1 MRLVRNSILIK
12 GIIIFLCFV
21 MIQSGFELHAL
32 ETDHS
37 EELNQ
42 LVKKYNNK
50 EYDEVI
56 AKLEQLLNEVGED
69 QGQIRGKFF
78 LLLGASHE
86 KKGNKDNAIENYLLG
101 DILLGKSELE
111 GIDLKSLKIF
121 NNTIYGKVVNGQ
133 RVYEKVGKRKRKKIF
148 PYFALLGVAAL
159 VAAIVLLSKKKPA
172 EDNEYFKELN
182 AKEVFSELEWIE
194 IPAGEFIMG
203 DNTGA
208 GDPDETPAHVVYLDS
223 YKISKY
229 EITYSQYTKFIDVNP
244 NSPIALEEGLERL
257 PVSNIRQPDAT
268 EFCSWLS
275 QFTNNSVFLPTEAQW
290 EKAARGTDERIY
302 PWGNN
307 SPDCSRSNY
316 NNCIGSTSAVGSYPN
331 DRSFYGVMD
340 MGGNVSEF
348 VKDSYSRNYYS
359 VSPYLNPEAPIQG
372 YSTTIVRRGGNYES
386 SDIRTTNRES
396 FSKYARNTSVG
407 FRVVWLD

>member
-21 MIQSGFELHAL
+21 MIQSGIELHAL
-32 ETDHS
+32 EADHS

-42 LVKKYNNK
+42 LVKKYNDK

-56 AKLEQLLNEVGED
+56 TKLEQLLNEVGED

-86 KKGNKDNAIENYLLG
+86 KKGNKDKAIENYLLG

-133 RVYEKVGKRKRKKIF
+133 RVYEKVGKRKRKKKF

-172 EDNEYFKELN
+172 EDNEYLKELN
-182 AKEVFSELEWIE
+182 AKELFSELEWIE

-203 DNTGA
+203 DSTGA

-229 EITYSQYTKFIDVNP
+229 EITFAQFNKYLIVDPNFNIPLDEKLHRHPITNRSYTVVTDFCLWLRQY
-244 NSPIALEEGLERL
+244 
-257 PVSNIRQPDAT
+257 
-268 EFCSWLS
+268 
-275 QFTNNSVFLPTEAQW
+275 TNNSVYLPTEAQW

-307 SPDCSRSNY
+307 NPDCSITNY
-316 NNCIGSTSAVGSYPN
+316 NNCIGETSVVGSNPN

-340 MGGNVSEF
+340 MGGNVSEIVSDF
-348 VKDSYSRNYYS
+348 YSRQYYS
-359 VSPYLNPEAPIQG
+359 VSPYSNPIGPLSGLYYKVI
-372 YSTTIVRRGGNYES
+372 RGGNYNS
-386 SDIRTTNRES
+386 LDTRTTNREYMS
-396 FSKYARNTSVG
+396 RTTSNFHTG